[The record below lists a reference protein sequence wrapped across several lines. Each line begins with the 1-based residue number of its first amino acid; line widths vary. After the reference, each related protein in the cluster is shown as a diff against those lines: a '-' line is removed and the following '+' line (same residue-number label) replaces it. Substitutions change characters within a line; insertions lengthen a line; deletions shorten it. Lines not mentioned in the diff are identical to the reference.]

1 MKRLNNF
8 TIRVDWLLVILYAVL
23 VILGWLNIYASV
35 YDAGLGLSIFNMELN
50 SGKQLMWIGIT
61 MVVIL
66 LIFLLDLNFFT
77 TFSYIFYGIT
87 FLMLI
92 GVLFMPEVNGA
103 KAWFQIGAVKIQPAE
118 FAKFTTALVVAK
130 YMNDYNIKFTSLKD
144 YAVVFGIILL
154 PMAVIMLQPDAGT
167 FLVFC
172 SFFIAFYREGMN
184 PTIIVLGLIAI
195 AIFVLTLLI
204 NQLYLI
210 IGTVVCGLLIIGIA
224 ARTLK
229 KALTVVAG
237 MGLIVGVIY
246 SVDLI
251 INNVLMPHQQKRIQV
266 LINPNIDPLGDGWNV
281 TQSKIAIGSGGL
293 FGKGFLEG
301 TQTKFDFVPEQ
312 STDFIFCTIGEEH
325 GWLGSLLLIVLFMVL
340 LLRIIY
346 VAERQKYRL
355 ARIYG
360 YCVAGILFFH
370 FMINVGMTIGLF
382 PVIGIPLPFFSYGG
396 SSLLSFTI
404 LLFIFIK
411 LDAHRMQILTR
422 G

>member
-1 MKRLNNF
+1 MKRYSNLN
-8 TIRVDWLLVILYAVL
+8 IRIDWFLVVLYLLLVV
-23 VILGWLNIYASV
+23 LGWLNIYAAV
-35 YDAGLGLSIFNMELN
+35 YDESLGLSIFNMELN

-61 MVVIL
+61 FVVIL

-77 TFSYIFYGIT
+77 SFSYLFYGIT
-87 FLMLI
+87 LLMLV

-103 KAWFQIGAVKIQPAE
+103 KAWFQIGSVKIQPAE
-118 FAKFTTALVVAK
+118 FAKFTTALALAK
-130 YMNDYNIKFTSLKD
+130 YMNDHNIKFQNLKQ
-144 YAVVFGIILL
+144 YGVVFGILLL

-172 SFFIAFYREGMN
+172 SFAMVFYREGMN
-184 PTIIVLGLIAI
+184 PTILVLGILAI
-195 AIFVLTLLI
+195 GLFILTLLI
-204 NQLYLI
+204 DELYLF
-210 IGTVVCGLLIIGIA
+210 IGVVVIGLLVIGIG
-224 ARTLK
+224 ARTVK
-229 KALTVVAG
+229 KAVVVLAG
-237 MGLIVGVIY
+237 MLLVSGVIY
-246 SVDLI
+246 SVDI
-251 INNVLMPHQQKRIQV
+251 ILNDVLMPHQQKRIMV
-266 LINPNIDPLGDGWNV
+266 LVNPNIDPLGDGWNV
-281 TQSKIAIGSGGL
+281 TQSKIAIGSGGV

-325 GWLGSLLLIVLFMVL
+325 GWMGSLLLVVLFMTL

-346 VAERQKYRL
+346 LAERQKFRF

-360 YCVAGILFFH
+360 YSVAGILFFH

-411 LDAHRMQILTR
+411 MDGHRMQVLTR
-422 G
+422 

>member
-1 MKRLNNF
+1 MKRYNNF
-8 TIRVDWLLVILYAVL
+8 TIRVDWLLVVLYALLVL
-23 VILGWLNIYASV
+23 LGWMNIYASV
-35 YDAGLGLSIFNMELN
+35 YDESVGQTIFSMELN

-61 MVVIL
+61 FVVIL

-77 TFSYIFYGIT
+77 TFSYLFYGVT
-87 FLMLI
+87 LLMLV

-103 KAWFQIGAVKIQPAE
+103 KAWFQIGPVKIQPAE

-130 YMNDYNIKFTSLKD
+130 YINDYNIKFTNLKQ
-144 YAVVFGIILL
+144 YAIAFGIILV
-154 PMAVIMLQPDAGT
+154 PMAIIMLQPDAGT

-172 SFFIAFYREGMN
+172 SFVIVFYREGMN
-184 PTIIVLGLIAI
+184 PAIIVLGLISA
-195 AIFVLTLLI
+195 AIFVLTLLVDE
-204 NQLYLI
+204 LYLI
-210 IGTVVCGLLIIGIA
+210 IGTIVCGLLIIGIG
-224 ARTLK
+224 ARTIK
-229 KALTVVAG
+229 KALPIVAG
-237 MGLIVGVIY
+237 MILTVGLIY
-246 SVDLI
+246 SVDLVL
-251 INNVLMPHQQKRIQV
+251 NNVLMPHQQKRIQV

-281 TQSKIAIGSGGL
+281 TQSKIAIGSGGF

-325 GWLGSLLLIVLFMVL
+325 GWMGSLLLVVLFMVF
-340 LLRIIY
+340 LLRIIFI
-346 VAERQKYRL
+346 AERQKYRL
-355 ARIYG
+355 ARVYG
-360 YCVAGILFFH
+360 YCVALILFFH

>member
-1 MKRLNNF
+1 MKRYNNLN
-8 TIRVDWLLVILYAVL
+8 IKIDWFLVALYAVM

-35 YDAGLGLSIFNMELN
+35 YDESLDLSIFNMQLN

-61 MVVIL
+61 TVVIL

-77 TFSYIFYGIT
+77 SFPYPFYVVT
-87 FLMLI
+87 LLMLV

-103 KAWFQIGAVKIQPAE
+103 KAWFQIGPVKIQPAE
-118 FAKFTTALVVAK
+118 FAKFTTALVLAK
-130 YMNDYNIKFTSLKD
+130 YFNDYNVKFSNLQQ
-144 YAVVFGIILL
+144 YGIAFGIILL
-154 PMAVIMLQPDAGT
+154 PMAIIMLQPDAGT

-172 SFFIAFYREGMN
+172 SFAIVFYREGMN
-184 PTIIVLGLIAI
+184 PTIIVLGLAAI
-195 AIFVLTLLI
+195 AIFILTLLI
-204 NQLYLI
+204 DKLYLI
-210 IGTVVCGLLIIGIA
+210 IGVVAIGLFLIGIG
-224 ARTLK
+224 ARTFK
-229 KALTVVAG
+229 KALPVVGGIVLTV
-237 MGLIVGVIY
+237 MVIF

-251 INNVLMPHQQKRIQV
+251 LNNVLMPHQQKRIQV

-301 TQTKFDFVPEQ
+301 TQTKYDFVPEQ

-325 GWLGSLLLIVLFMVL
+325 GWIRGSLLLVVLFMVL
-340 LLRIIY
+340 LFRIVY
-346 VAERQKYRL
+346 VAERQKYRF
-355 ARIYG
+355 ARVYG

-370 FMINVGMTIGLF
+370 FMINVGMAIGLF

-396 SSLLSFTI
+396 SSLLSFSI

-411 LDAHRMQILTR
+411 LDAHRTQVLTR
-422 G
+422 